1 MIIDK
6 IKQKEGA
13 IQDEEVFLYKPYA
26 ISLEPS
32 RLKTP
37 KLIFIQ
43 EEVNNLKK
51 ALKILQSPMKT
62 IPFFLLPYYKAIQHN
77 EEKYWKEIT
86 AEFIKQKHNSNTS

>member
-6 IKQKEGA
+6 RKRKEGA

-43 EEVNNLKK
+43 EVNNLEK
-51 ALKILQSPMKT
+51 ALKMLQLPMKT
-62 IPFFLLPYYKAIQHN
+62 IPFLPLLYYKAIQHN
-77 EEKYWKEIT
+77 EEKDWKEIT
-86 AEFIKQKHNSNTS
+86 AEFIKQKHNSDTS